1 LTSIDGFLTTA
12 HQMNVIERWNNKPNL
27 LTETVA
33 AHSYLVAVIGWGLA
47 TAAAA
52 RSGRPVDAPEV
63 IKRAVA
69 HDLHEVITGDIL
81 APTKRSARVFKR
93 AVEQLEHQAG
103 LELAAMLPESLRP
116 QFERYIVSPMD
127 ESPEG
132 RLVETAD
139 LFAASLKAWLEVQMG
154 NGFHRG
160 NLDRIRSILRSSPVP
175 EVHELMWELEV
186 YGDSLEQRPSLAKFL
201 RLLFTLY
208 YVKRW
213 NNLPTLAPKSVAAH
227 GHLVALIAWV
237 LAEAENVERR
247 ADLPVGDILRRA
259 LLLEAPKAITGDILY
274 VSRTA
279 SPGME
284 RGVALARTRASREL
298 LAMLPA
304 ELQPAFAPYLEPLAG
319 EAEQLVQDASRLAAY
334 LEAAMEV
341 RLGNSYFQPILD
353 ALQERVDSPFPTTRA
368 VMEGLAAGSVGA
380 TP

>member
-1 LTSIDGFLTTA
+1 MDGIQRFLVAA

-33 AHSYLVAVIGWGLA
+33 AHSYLVAVIGWGLS
-47 TAAAA
+47 AAAGA
-52 RSGRPVDAPEV
+52 RGGEPVDAVEV

-81 APTKRSARVFKR
+81 APTKRSARTFKR

-103 LELAAMLPESLRP
+103 LELVGMLPPALRP
-116 QFERYIVSPMD
+116 RFERYIVAPMD
-127 ESPEG
+127 ESVEG

-160 NLDRIRSILRSSPVP
+160 NLARIRSLLQALPSAD
-175 EVHELMWELEV
+175 VHELMWELEV
-186 YGDSLEQRPSLAKFL
+186 SGDTLEQRPSLAKFL

-237 LAEAENVERR
+237 LAEAENAQRG
-247 ADLPVGDILRRA
+247 ANLPVGDILRRA

-274 VSRTA
+274 VSKTA

-284 RGVALARTRASREL
+284 RGVEQARTRASREL
-298 LAMLPA
+298 LGMLPPH
-304 ELQPAFAPYLEPLAG
+304 LQPAFAPFLEPLGG
-319 EAEQLVQDASRLAAY
+319 EAEQLVQDASRLAGY

-341 RLGNSYFQPILD
+341 RLGNGYFQPILD
-353 ALQERVDSPFPTTRA
+353 VLRERVESPFAATRA
-368 VMEGLAAGSVGA
+368 VMQALDL
-380 TP
+380 